1 MAHANLHMAAGMA
14 VATAVMV
21 WPVVTAWRSEAPL
34 ARPVAR
40 LLLSSYVLGL
50 WALIPNLATSA
61 GFSPSIH
68 RAGWANVFLGHAWI
82 DERNDGGLLIGE
94 LVMVAI
100 FAFHYGVLVLALARA
115 RRLRD
120 AATAGAARRDDR

>member
-14 VATAVMV
+14 AATAVMV
-21 WPVVTAWRSEAPL
+21 WPVVSAWRREAAL

-40 LLLSSYVLGL
+40 LLLASYALGV

-68 RAGWANVFLGHAWI
+68 RAPWANIFLGHAWI
-82 DERNDGGLLIGE
+82 DRRTDGGLLIGE
-94 LVMVAI
+94 LVLVAI
-100 FAFHYGVLVLALARA
+100 FAFHYAVLVMALARA

-120 AATAGAARRDDR
+120 AGR